1 MIATIVTELKNCP
14 RGPGTNS
21 DVLHSGIFFI
31 ATLSQQSLESGFH
44 MIATIATIVEIEL
57 TSISIVVAT
66 IATIVTIA
74 EEWFPYDRN
83 DR

>member
-1 MIATIVTELKNCP
+1 MIATFATENKNA
-14 RGPGTNS
+14 REDLEQT
-21 DVLHSGIFFI
+21 
-31 ATLSQQSLESGFH
+31 ATYCLLVYFSPQRPLQSLESGFH

-57 TSISIVVAT
+57 RSILAIVVAT
-66 IATIVTIA
+66 IATIA